1 MYHDCSLIFRGEGIP
16 NSRYDSIARASFNI
30 SDAFTFAPYRGV
42 CELAAL
48 RASSD
53 KRTLF
58 PEKRM
63 LRSAGR
69 RKEDS
74 TINQL

>member
-1 MYHDCSLIFRGEGIP
+1 MLCALYPCFYDAKSIRADNEYRFKAKERRPRRAGSLR
-16 NSRYDSIARASFNI
+16 
-30 SDAFTFAPYRGV
+30 
-42 CELAAL
+42 ELAAL

-69 RKEDS
+69 RRKGGS
-74 TINQL
+74 IKHL